1 VPWNHCGTSIKDDVR
16 SCPECGA
23 PKQAWTTKLDKTR
36 TFQIGG
42 DYDPAQ
48 AETLEDAQESGS
60 PFCEDCQAAD
70 NPADDPDEEEEET
83 DPDTDAQAQALEDAA
98 ESGSPFCEDCQK
110 ADNEDEEAPAE
121 AQA

>member
-1 VPWNHCGTSIKDDVR
+1 MPWNHCGTSIKDDVR

-70 NPADDPDEEEEET
+70 NPADDPDEEEEEN
-83 DPDTDAQAQALEDAA
+83 DDYLLSVFQFLYHHHLAHSFQQVI
-98 ESGSPFCEDCQK
+98 SKYIGIQQYYNNYSIK
-110 ADNEDEEAPAE
+110 K
-121 AQA
+121 